1 MAATTS
7 RTGGKEAT
15 RDLEEDIRQ
24 LREDV
29 ARLTQHMR
37 QASGHS
43 ASVARHAASEGM
55 EQMRQQG
62 KTAIRSLKSG
72 ANDFEHELAET
83 LRERPVTSLA
93 IAVGVGYLLALM
105 SRR

>member
-1 MAATTS
+1 MATTAPKAGS
-7 RTGGKEAT
+7 KDAA

-29 ARLTQHMR
+29 SQLTEHIR
-37 QASGHS
+37 QTGGHS
-43 ASVARHAASEGM
+43 ASAARHAASESV
-55 EQMRQQG
+55 EQMRKQG
-62 KTAIRSLKSG
+62 KAAMKSLKSN

-93 IAVGVGYLLALM
+93 IAAGVGFLLAVM
-105 SRR
+105 WRR